1 MGLLK
6 QGSPIRGYE
15 DEIMVEIIGIIGGI
29 AAIIISIVTIIGIIA
44 FFGSWKTR
52 VEQWMDQEKKC
63 YDIVPAAVQDLKVKM
78 DLVWQVQTLE
88 VLERQKLAMHN
99 EGPFTKRD
107 SPLAITERGQKCLAE
122 IKPLIDELRSIP
134 DLRPSDIP
142 KLTSEKIGMQ
152 NITDMAY
159 KQKCTVGE
167 LLSLITVSLGFG
179 L

>member
-1 MGLLK
+1 M
-6 QGSPIRGYE
+6 RGYE
-15 DEIMVEIIGIIGGI
+15 DETMVEIIGIVGGI
-29 AAIIISIVTIIGIIA
+29 TAIIIGVVAIFGWFVLL
-44 FFGSWKTR
+44 GSWKTK

-142 KLTSEKIGMQ
+142 KLTSERMGMK
-152 NITDMAY
+152 NLNEMAY